1 VVVAILSSL
10 VAAAVSNG
18 DVILIVVLVT
28 IPIAAIAFILNAGD
42 AFKSIGKGGLSVEFE
57 SDNPRGMIDSG
68 AADIEAGANEAELR
82 QMLEAKA
89 YRQRARGEQPL
100 DVDQELARALAEQ
113 RTPAATGIDAG
124 LREEVR
130 QLVVARNERRAR
142 QGKDPLDVDA
152 EVERQLQ
159 ELENL
164 GQ

>member
-1 VVVAILSSL
+1 VSLAIT
-10 VAAAVSNG
+10 NG
-18 DVILIVVLVT
+18 DVILIIIFAA
-28 IPIAAIAFILNAGD
+28 IPIAAIAFIANAGN

-57 SDNPRGMIDSG
+57 SDNPQGLIDSG
-68 AADIEAGANEAELR
+68 AGGASDAEVNEAELR

-89 YRQRARGEQPL
+89 YRQEARGETPL
-100 DVDQELARALAEQ
+100 NVDAELEKALAEQ
-113 RTPAATGIDAG
+113 RSPAASGSDPQ
-124 LREEVR
+124 LRDEVR

-142 QGKDPLDVDA
+142 QGKEPLDVDA